1 MFACG
6 RFAAM
11 HVRTES
17 RRTRKSHAYLLIVLA
32 VSVSAVFALISQGS
46 SKTLVPPV
54 QEYKEVVV
62 RDGDTLWHI
71 ARRHAGPGVDTR
83 QLVDEIREAND
94 LPGAVLRPGQV
105 LKVPVR

>member
-1 MFACG
+1 M
-6 RFAAM
+6 
-11 HVRTES
+11 
-17 RRTRKSHAYLLIVLA
+17 
-32 VSVSAVFALISQGS
+32 
-46 SKTLVPPV
+46 
-54 QEYKEVVV
+54 

-83 QLVDEIREAND
+83 QLVDGIREAND